1 VEAQYVK
8 AGLLASISVAA
19 MAIAPA
25 AAAAKTG
32 SIYDV
37 TFAKGYERV
46 TFDGTQNGGC
56 DLYDTCGYTG
66 TVKYA
71 FGGKPQ
77 GKLALTRSKS
87 GKVRSTGRYRTKG
100 VTTVRVNP
108 PDNSGACTATV
119 HHKTDVFTLNSQGS
133 RNQNLLLNYHPFG
146 ADYLDTKCGGPNEGT
161 VSDAGTLPRGVLSPK
176 TFFKAG
182 RPSFTLTGGYSFR
195 AAGFSS
201 AIDWRL
207 SFKLKARA
215 CSPHCKIG

>member
-1 VEAQYVK
+1 VK
-8 AGLLASISVAA
+8 AGFLASISVAA

-32 SIYDV
+32 SIYDI
-37 TFAKGYERV
+37 TSAKGYERV

-56 DLYDTCGYTG
+56 ELYDTCGYTG

-71 FGGKPQ
+71 IAGKPQ
-77 GKLALTRSKS
+77 GKLVLTRSKS
-87 GKVRSTGRYRTKG
+87 GKVRSTAHYRTHG

-108 PDNSGACTATV
+108 PDNSGACTDTV
-119 HHKTDVFTLNSQGS
+119 RHKTDVFTLNSDGS
-133 RNQNLLLNYHPFG
+133 HNQNLVFSYHPFG
-146 ADYLDTKCGGPNEGT
+146 ADYLDTKCGGPNDGT
-161 VSDAGTLPRGVLSPK
+161 VSDAGVLPRGVLSPK
-176 TFFKAG
+176 TFFKAN

-207 SFKLKARA
+207 AFKLKARA